1 MLSII
6 RDFRRFVSV
15 CFIVFRHPGWDIH
28 RLRVALALYKTRKAL
43 CDLEDWQLRDIGLTC
58 EDVMRECNR
67 PLLADDAPWLSGK
80 HKLHGDVYL
89 HGRPAHKIRS
99 FYQVRDA
106 CRPKNQ

>member
-67 PLLADDAPWLSGK
+67 PLLADDAPCFRASTRFMVTSICAA
-80 HKLHGDVYL
+80 D
-89 HGRPAHKIRS
+89 RRTRSAHSIR
-99 FYQVRDA
+99 
-106 CRPKNQ
+106 

>member
-28 RLRVALALYKTRKAL
+28 RLRVALAH
-43 CDLEDWQLRDIGLTC
+43 LRDFLAVRAHL

-89 HGRPAHKIRS
+89 RGRPAHKIRS